1 MRCGSTCGRAGQCPV
16 PAEAQQALQAVH
28 RAAPPQTP
36 CITAAVTANSQHTHR
51 SHGTPHLTATGAE
64 QGGGGSSSLHPS
76 CTPRTSVPWVHL
88 GARGAPRCRE
98 DPGVDEA
105 RAGRTLAAGTFKHQ
119 RPGEEVR
126 GLARVQPR
134 ASVLSCTDPTSNTY
148 SCQPKTNKRQASHQ
162 AFNCPFSD
170 PSLPPRVLARP
181 QGGQTESTRC
191 RCQRRLVSHR

>member
-1 MRCGSTCGRAGQCPV
+1 MSRARGG
-16 PAEAQQALQAVH
+16 PAGTAGG
-28 RAAPPQTP
+28 APCCTAQTP

-51 SHGTPHLTATGAE
+51 SHGTPTSLPPGRSRVA
-64 QGGGGSSSLHPS
+64 GGPPP
-76 CTPRTSVPWVHL
+76 CTPPAPPEPRCHGCTSVPGVHL
-88 GARGAPRCRE
+88 GAGT
-98 DPGVDEA
+98 PGVDEA

-162 AFNCPFSD
+162 PFNCPFSD

>member
-1 MRCGSTCGRAGQCPV
+1 MSRARGG
-16 PAEAQQALQAVH
+16 PAGTAGGAPCCTAPNTLHHRRRHSQQPTH
-28 RAAPPQTP
+28 PPLP
-36 CITAAVTANSQHTHR
+36 WD
-51 SHGTPHLTATGAE
+51 PHLTATGAE

-98 DPGVDEA
+98 DPGVEEA